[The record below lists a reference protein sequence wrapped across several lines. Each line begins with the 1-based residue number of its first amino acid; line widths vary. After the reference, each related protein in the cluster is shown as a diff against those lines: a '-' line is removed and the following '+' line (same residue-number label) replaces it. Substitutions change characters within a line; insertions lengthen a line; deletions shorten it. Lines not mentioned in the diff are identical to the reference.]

1 MFKLL
6 LDLREVINRPA
17 RRGRLISVVPA
28 AGAAVL
34 LLAVVLGGCGRPP
47 DPRTIV
53 VAASATANEPAPVL
67 AGPDRAMLR
76 NAGANSAQATA
87 YVVDPNTGQAR
98 VVSLTPRR
106 PDGEV
111 DWGPQRASELTAA
124 VNRVQRLLD
133 GTAASKPF
141 DLLAWIAQAVR
152 VTSHPGTLLV
162 LSSGLSTA
170 GGFNLRQ
177 VGWGANPRAAAL
189 ALRRRGL
196 LPSLA
201 GWHVVF
207 SGLGDTAG
215 RQPALPLPE
224 RTILTRY
231 WLALCQVAGAASCS
245 VDRVTRA
252 APPARS
258 RVPVPTVG
266 VLRVRS
272 YRGPHG
278 QASTS
283 VPADEFFAFGS
294 ARLLPGADSILRPVS
309 RKANAGHRTVSIT
322 GYASPETGTAAY
334 NRALSASR
342 ARAVEA
348 RLIALGVPVGLIA
361 KVTGAGTAGRPRSAC
376 YHRGHVDETVC
387 AHYRRVVI
395 TLSPPNHSAR

>member
-1 MFKLL
+1 MSKLL
-6 LDLREVINRPA
+6 LDLREVINRA
-17 RRGRLISVVPA
+17 AWRGRQIRVVSA

-53 VAASATANEPAPVL
+53 VATSATANEPAPVL
-67 AGPDRAMLR
+67 AGPDRATLR
-76 NAGANSAQATA
+76 NAGANSAQATV

-98 VVSLTPRR
+98 AVSLTPRR

-141 DLLAWIAQAVR
+141 DLLAWIAQAVQ
-152 VTSHPGTLLV
+152 VTIHPGTLLV

-170 GGFNLRQ
+170 GGFNMRR
-177 VGWGANPRAAAL
+177 VGWGAAPRAAAL

-207 SGLGDTAG
+207 SGLGGTAG
-215 RQPALPLPE
+215 QQPALPLPE

-231 WLALCQVAGAASCS
+231 WLTLCQVAGAASCS
-245 VDRVTRA
+245 IDGVTRA
-252 APPARS
+252 APPSRS
-258 RVPVPTVG
+258 RVQVPIVD
-266 VLRVRS
+266 VPRVRS
-272 YRGPHG
+272 YRGPRG

-294 ARLLPGADSILRPVS
+294 ARLLPGANAILGPVT
-309 RKANAGHRTVSIT
+309 RKAMAGHRTVSIT

-334 NRALSASR
+334 NLALSASR

-348 RLIALGVPVGLIA
+348 RLIALGVPVRLIT
-361 KVTGAGTAGRPRSAC
+361 KVTGAGTADRPRSTC
-376 YHRGHVDETVC
+376 YRQGHVDQTVC
-387 AHYRRVVI
+387 ARYRRVVI
-395 TLSPPNHSAR
+395 TLSPANRSPH

>member
-6 LDLREVINRPA
+6 LDLREVINRA
-17 RRGRLISVVPA
+17 TWRGQQIRVVPA
-28 AGAAVL
+28 AGAVVL
-34 LLAVVLGGCGRPP
+34 FLAVVLGGCGRPP

-53 VAASATANEPAPVL
+53 VVASATANEPAPVL
-67 AGPDRAMLR
+67 AGPDRAMLG
-76 NAGANSAQATA
+76 NAGADSAQATA

-98 VVSLTPRR
+98 TVSLTPRR

-124 VNRVQRLLD
+124 VNRVQQLLD

-141 DLLAWIAQAVR
+141 DLLAWITQAVQ
-152 VTSHPGTLLV
+152 VTIHPGTLVV

-170 GGFNLRQ
+170 GGFNMRQ
-177 VGWGANPRAAAL
+177 VGWGAEPRAAAL

-231 WLALCQVAGAASCS
+231 WLMLCQVAGAASCS
-245 VDRVTRA
+245 IDGVTRA
-252 APPARS
+252 APPSRS
-258 RVPVPTVG
+258 KVPVPIVD
-266 VLRVRS
+266 VPRIRS

-278 QASTS
+278 QASTV
-283 VPADEFFAFGS
+283 VPADEFFAFDS
-294 ARLLPGADSILRPVS
+294 ARLLPGADAILGPV
-309 RKANAGHRTVSIT
+309 AGKVMAGRRTVSIT

-334 NRALSASR
+334 NLALSASR
-342 ARAVEA
+342 ARAVKA
-348 RLIALGVPVGLIA
+348 RLIALRVPVRLIT
-361 KVTGAGTAGRPRSAC
+361 KVTGAGTAGHPRSAC
-376 YHRGHVDETVC
+376 YRQGHVDETVC
-387 AHYRRVVI
+387 ARYRRVVI
-395 TLSPPNHSAR
+395 TLSPANHPAH

>member
-6 LDLREVINRPA
+6 LDLREVINRA
-17 RRGRLISVVPA
+17 TWRDRQIRVVPA
-28 AGAAVL
+28 TGAVGL

-67 AGPDRAMLR
+67 AGPDRAMLG

-98 VVSLTPRR
+98 AVSLTPRR

-133 GTAASKPF
+133 GTSASKPF
-141 DLLAWIAQAVR
+141 DLLAWIAQAVQ
-152 VTSHPGTLLV
+152 VTIHPGTLLV
-162 LSSGLSTA
+162 FSSGLSTA
-170 GGFNLRQ
+170 GGFNMRQ
-177 VGWGANPRAAAL
+177 VGWGAEPRVAAL

-231 WLALCQVAGAASCS
+231 WLTLCQVAGAASCS
-245 VDRVTRA
+245 IDGVTRTV
-252 APPARS
+252 PPSRS
-258 RVPVPTVG
+258 KVPVPIVD
-266 VLRVRS
+266 VPRIRS
-272 YRGPHG
+272 YQGPHG
-278 QASTS
+278 QARTS

-294 ARLLPGADSILRPVS
+294 ARLLPGADAILGPVA
-309 RKANAGHRTVSIT
+309 RKVMAGRWTVSIT
-322 GYASPETGTAAY
+322 GYASPDAGTAAY
-334 NRALSASR
+334 NLALSASR

-348 RLIALGVPVGLIA
+348 RLIALRVPVRLITE
-361 KVTGAGTAGRPRSAC
+361 VTGAGTAGHPRSAC
-376 YHRGHVDETVC
+376 YRQGHVDETVC
-387 AHYRRVVI
+387 ARYRRVVI
-395 TLSPPNHSAR
+395 TLSPANHSAH

>member
-6 LDLREVINRPA
+6 RDLREVINRAA
-17 RRGRLISVVPA
+17 RRGRRIRVVPA
-28 AGAAVL
+28 AGAAAL
-34 LLAVVLGGCGRPP
+34 LLAAVLGGCGRPP

-76 NAGANSAQATA
+76 NAGANSAHAAA

-98 VVSLTPRR
+98 AVSLTPRR

-111 DWGPQRASELTAA
+111 DWGPQRASELTAG

-141 DLLAWIAQAVR
+141 DLLAWIAQAVQ
-152 VTSHPGTLLV
+152 VTIHPGTLLV

-177 VGWGANPRAAAL
+177 VGWGADPRAAAL

-224 RTILTRY
+224 RTILIRY
-231 WLALCQVAGAASCS
+231 WLTLCQVAGAASCS
-245 VDRVTRA
+245 ADEVTRA
-252 APPARS
+252 APPSRS
-258 RVPVPTVG
+258 RLPVPVTG
-266 VLRVRS
+266 VPRVRS
-272 YRGPHG
+272 YRGTHG

-294 ARLLPGADSILRPVS
+294 ARLLAGADAILGPVARS
-309 RKANAGHRTVSIT
+309 AMARHRTVSIT

-334 NRALSASR
+334 NLALSASR

-348 RLIALGVPVGLIA
+348 RLIALGVPVRLIV

-376 YHRGHVDETVC
+376 YRQGHVDETVC
-387 AHYRRVVI
+387 TRYRRVVI
-395 TLSPPNHSAR
+395 TLSTANRSAR